1 MIPHQLDL
9 ITMHKS
15 FGTTITSGLGALD
28 NQSALWYSLTH
39 RLGNLRSKDSFF
51 NLFSNPRVINPI
63 HESNTMT
70 EQIVANADNTVD
82 TKEFSFRFKKDKL
95 GNQRPSV
102 KLAVKVPSVEGLVSI
117 LEKGGKGLELLL
129 EVVSDTVRGAL
140 AGYVADDEKISQ
152 ETVPHDKLTWEAI
165 ATAPRA
171 ERKTIADEIWEAF
184 AKDYIEVMPGV
195 TGKSADAVT
204 NATVVFLKKFS
215 IVKTNKEVLAK
226 LKEQLGLYMEHSK
239 KAEEFSEV
247 LELLTSKVDTYLK
260 ANDVE
265 LLVQNL

>member
-1 MIPHQLDL
+1 MSETQ
-9 ITMHKS
+9 
-15 FGTTITSGLGALD
+15 TIT
-28 NQSALWYSLTH
+28 
-39 RLGNLRSKDSFF
+39 
-51 NLFSNPRVINPI
+51 P
-63 HESNTMT
+63 
-70 EQIVANADNTVD
+70 NADNTVEL
-82 TKEFSFRFKKDKL
+82 KEFKFRFKKDKL

-102 KLAVKVPSVEGLVSI
+102 ELKVPVPSVEGIVAI

-140 AGYVADDEKISQ
+140 AGFVADDEKISQ
-152 ETVPHDKLTWEAI
+152 ATVPFDKLTWEAI

-171 ERKTIADEIWEAF
+171 ERKSIADEIWEAF

-195 TGKSADAVT
+195 TGKSVEAVT
-204 NATVVFLKKFS
+204 NPTVVFLKKFS

-239 KAEEFSEV
+239 KAEEFADV